1 MADKDDKSRF
11 VATAE
16 DVRPMGRPFR
26 SEDRSSPEDR
36 KAQAAAQKA
45 LKEALDGADDD

>member
-1 MADKDDKSRF
+1 MAEEKNDRSRF

-16 DVRPMGRPFR
+16 DVRPLGVAKR

-36 KAQAAAQKA
+36 KARAEAKKAIEDAA
-45 LKEALDGADDD
+45 KE